1 MSCTACYC
9 SQICA
14 VCVVHVQ
21 VAVVKEAGLPSQ
33 ASWMCTLGSVQ
44 QELAPIMSSL
54 SPCVVVVGQVVGLP
68 AAWSMLQ
75 TQTAAV
81 ES

>member
-1 MSCTACYC
+1 LVLCLF
-9 SQICA
+9 
-14 VCVVHVQ
+14 VHLQ

-33 ASWMCTLGSVQ
+33 GSLMCTLGSIQ
-44 QELAPIMSSL
+44 QELGPLMSRL